1 MSYINLRFTYLLYL
15 LTYLLHNLNVM
26 DIQSVKSYV
35 PTIHKS
41 ILLGTG
47 VTWSNSRQVC
57 MYFGS
62 WTGGSCATFT
72 TWQQFSAWNDILA
85 AIWTYD
91 VISKVGLLHE
101 ENRAKFHCD
110 PT

>member
-1 MSYINLRFTYLLYL
+1 
-15 LTYLLHNLNVM
+15 M
-26 DIQSVKSYV
+26 DIQPAKSYV

-47 VTWSNSRQVC
+47 LTWSNSRQVC

-91 VISKVGLLHE
+91 VISKVGLCQSLHVTW
-101 ENRAKFHCD
+101 RKSCKISLRSD
-110 PT
+110 L